1 MDVRLARF
9 GSIKVDGLEYEH
21 DVVIDRGKVRKR
33 KKGPSKAYR
42 SEFGHTPLSAAEDL
56 PWGGRRL
63 IVGTGAYGSLPIAP
77 DVIAEADLRGV
88 ELDAM
93 PTEEACRLI
102 SELDAREVR
111 AVLHVT
117 C

>member
-1 MDVRLARF
+1 M
-9 GSIKVDGLEYEH
+9 
-21 DVVIDRGKVRKR
+21 
-33 KKGPSKAYR
+33 
-42 SEFGHTPLSAAEDL
+42 SAAEEL

-63 IVGTGAYGSLPIAP
+63 IIGTGAYGSLPIAP
-77 DVIAEADLRGV
+77 EVIAEAERRGV

-93 PTEEACRLI
+93 PTEQACRLI
-102 SELDAREVR
+102 SRLDAREVR